1 MCKTWRARMWE
12 IVCGRVDEPLR
23 RLGVT
28 VHIPAETHPLAR
40 EALSPTDDSRVTLG
54 YEYLRKLCSQAS
66 FNCTLIGRHA
76 DGGGLDTKLHV
87 NEKLDAQSRSS
98 DFSLEFQLRV
108 TSRGLPVVD
117 SKLLFSLEVERY
129 EILRSTAAET
139 PRFLVLLTLPAEFD
153 GDVAPS
159 AEDHIAERR
168 GRWLCL
174 SGAPQ
179 ASGTTATPVR
189 FPTWNVLTP
198 AALREIARRVS
209 LGLRFFHEQT
219 A

>member
-1 MCKTWRARMWE
+1 M
-12 IVCGRVDEPLR
+12 
-23 RLGVT
+23 T
-28 VHIPAETHPLAR
+28 VHVPAESHPVSR
-40 EALSPTDDSRVTLG
+40 DVLSPACDGKAALG
-54 YEYLRKLCSQAS
+54 YEYLQKLCSQAS
-66 FNCTLIGRHA
+66 FSCTLVGRHA
-76 DGGGLDTKLHV
+76 DGGGLDTRLHV
-87 NEKLDAQSRSS
+87 NEKLDAQSRCT

-129 EILRSTAAET
+129 EMLRSSVAEA
-139 PRFLVLLTLPAEFD
+139 PRFIVLLTLPAEFE

-159 AEDHIAERR
+159 AEDLIAERR